1 MLKKHQPSGI
11 FSATARKSKNFV
23 LEPIKTNISQN
34 VLISKNNKRMSNN
47 IKKLYPP
54 FRSAKTY
61 GKNNTLYYNNRKNGL
76 QSAKIYL
83 KLEKSEEIAKIINEE
98 EKKRYFNKEFH
109 LNKTINRD
117 ELKRRIG
124 NNTPV
129 YTRTK
134 YKIKKIEKNKF
145 NTVENKD
152 RRKSSF
158 SNTYGTKSLKSLIN
172 VNNRLIHNYKYQGEN
187 EILKSKMNYDAVTN
201 FLQSMDE
208 EKQKMY
214 DDMEKKFFENK
225 NNNFYE
231 KENENKYKE
240 NKDEDIDKYNKK
252 RKSNEKIKK
261 KNNDKQQIIK
271 LKESDFIKFKKR
283 MLIKEKKIFKEKSRI
298 FDNIL
303 NYDFKTYITY
313 KDEEEKH
320 QSVNYRLLSRT
331 ISMRNLMKQMKI
343 AVYKDEALNV
353 LRGFQALK
361 ISSVNNGTFKRQNQD
376 SYSNQS
382 NNDFFYFSG
391 SLKDRP
397 IPHFIKLKF
406 NMNTTKKFG
415 EIIGSYFGLPV

>member
-61 GKNNTLYYNNRKNGL
+61 GKNTLYYNNRKNGL

-261 KNNDKQQIIK
+261 RIMINNK
-271 LKESDFIKFKKR
+271 
-283 MLIKEKKIFKEKSRI
+283 
-298 FDNIL
+298 
-303 NYDFKTYITY
+303 
-313 KDEEEKH
+313 
-320 QSVNYRLLSRT
+320 
-331 ISMRNLMKQMKI
+331 
-343 AVYKDEALNV
+343 
-353 LRGFQALK
+353 
-361 ISSVNNGTFKRQNQD
+361 
-376 SYSNQS
+376 
-382 NNDFFYFSG
+382 
-391 SLKDRP
+391 
-397 IPHFIKLKF
+397 
-406 NMNTTKKFG
+406 
-415 EIIGSYFGLPV
+415 